1 MTERLTTRPNGRY
14 CILRITERERQRLET
29 HLFQR
34 YPDREWGT
42 FFRFG
47 FRRAS
52 WGIALSYVEA
62 LWPKAG
68 ELNEESGITT
78 FESDYTLR
86 AFRTAERR
94 DIALG
99 VAHSH
104 PRGSHTFPSELDDEM
119 DAYFAEEL
127 SAYSAGVPY
136 CSLILQRSGA
146 SSFTFTGRVYD
157 RGEWLPIRE
166 LLTVGD
172 ELGRERAEDELCI
185 LQLQN
190 CAATRDQES
199 TTARLASVF
208 GAAAQHRLADATVGV
223 IGCSGTGSPA
233 IHVLARAGVGRF
245 VLVDPERLSRSNL
258 ERVHGSTSEDVSAA
272 EPPYKVDVMSRMIW
286 VINPAAEVSVLKLNA
301 LDERVLD
308 ELIRCDLLLGC
319 VDTQHARVLISDLAK
334 YYLIPSMDLGVLM
347 EGNAGRITS
356 QVGEITQYTPE
367 LPCAICGG
375 RIDFLAV
382 NRELMDATEREQR
395 IVAAQEAAYRGE
407 NVKQYWAGEAPQ
419 LHTVGYLTT
428 ALGSL
433 AAGYAQGWLTGA
445 FAMPHSCMQFDVGRP
460 RFGFVAVP
468 RVHRSSC
475 PCQDH
480 VGWADQAA
488 AFRNISRPHQ
498 WPAEVTRM

>member
-1 MTERLTTRPNGRY
+1 MIERVITRRNGRY
-14 CILRITERERQRLET
+14 CILRITKRERERLET

-34 YPDREWGT
+34 YPDRERGT

-47 FRRAS
+47 FRRAP

-62 LWPKAG
+62 LWPEAG

-86 AFRTAERR
+86 AFRMVERR

-104 PRGSHTFPSELDDEM
+104 PRGGGTFPSELDDDM

-127 SAYSAGVPY
+127 SAYSAGMPY
-136 CSLILQRSGA
+136 CSLILQRSEA

-157 RGEWLPIRE
+157 RGEWLPVRE
-166 LLTVGD
+166 MLTVGD
-172 ELGRERAEDELCI
+172 TLGRERAEDEFCI
-185 LQLQN
+185 LQSMN
-190 CAATRDQES
+190 GTATDRES

-208 GAAAQHRLADATVGV
+208 GAAAQHRLAATTVGV

-233 IHVLARAGVGRF
+233 IHVLARAGLGSF
-245 VLVDPERLSRSNL
+245 VLVDPERLSASNL
-258 ERVHGSTSEDVSAA
+258 ERVHGSTSEDGFAA
-272 EPPYKVDVMSRMIW
+272 EPPYKVDMMSRMIRA
-286 VINPAAEVSVLKLNA
+286 INSTAEVIVLKLNA
-301 LDERVLD
+301 LDERALD
-308 ELIRCDLLLGC
+308 ELIRCDLVLGC
-319 VDTQHARVLISDLAK
+319 VDTQHARVLLSDLAK
-334 YYLIPSMDLGVLM
+334 HYLIPSMDLGVLM

-356 QVGEITQYTPE
+356 QIGEITQYTPE
-367 LPCAICGG
+367 LPCAFCCG

-382 NRELMDATEREQR
+382 SRELMDATEREQR
-395 IVAAQEAAYRGE
+395 IVAAQEAADRGE
-407 NVKQYWAGEAPQ
+407 DAHQYWAGEAPQ

-428 ALGSL
+428 MLGSL
-433 AAGYAQGWLTGA
+433 AAGYAEGWLTGA
-445 FAMPHSCMQFDVGRP
+445 FAIPHSCMQFDIGQP

-468 RVHRSSC
+468 RQQRANC
-475 PCQDH
+475 RCQDH

-488 AFRNISRPHQ
+488 AFRNISVSDR
-498 WPAEVTRM
+498 WRAEVARR